1 MPAPSAP
8 ARLGDAAGTLRLLAY
23 LAAGV
28 TLAVLDHRG
37 GWMHQLRE
45 QIGIVAE
52 PVRAVAGLPG
62 RITDSTVDNVATV
75 AQLAHRNDQLRR
87 ELLISQAR
95 VARLSTVI
103 ADNARLRALL
113 DAAQRGGLDVQLAP
127 ILDVDL
133 DPTHQRVIL
142 DAGARDSVREGQ
154 SVIDAYG
161 LLGQVTHVGAIHSD
175 VLLIT
180 DPDHAVPVA
189 VARNG
194 VRLVAYGTG
203 RSDLLSLAN
212 IPLSSD
218 IKVGDTIVTSGLG
231 GRFPPGFPVGRI
243 IALRPDESRAFLEG
257 DVRPA
262 AQLDRGR
269 EVLLLRTNRV
279 SLPPPPLP
287 PQASTGA
294 PGTIGMAGEG
304 GALPATNATG
314 TANPSTSTPTQ
325 TTSPATSS
333 APGNT
338 ARPATSGA
346 SQPATPRTTSPQ
358 PAASGTQPTP
368 ASPTS
373 TPPQGTTPPRVR

>member
-28 TLAVLDHRG
+28 VLAVADHRG
-37 GWMHQLRE
+37 GWMHQLR
-45 QIGIVAE
+45 QQVGIVAE

-62 RITDSTVDNVATV
+62 RITDTTVDNVATV

-133 DPTHQRVIL
+133 DPTHQRVVL
-142 DAGARDSVREGQ
+142 DAGARDAVREGQ

-161 LLGQVTHVGAIHSD
+161 LLGQVTHVGTIHSD

-269 EVLLLRTNRV
+269 EVLLLRTNRI

-287 PQASTGA
+287 PQAVTGV
-294 PGTIGMAGEG
+294 PGSVGIAGEEG
-304 GALPATNATG
+304 VPVTQAPTATPANTATS
-314 TANPSTSTPTQ
+314 NKTPAPASPQ
-325 TTSPATSS
+325 RAAASTTSKTPNAAS
-333 APGNT
+333 
-338 ARPATSGA
+338 
-346 SQPATPRTTSPQ
+346 SQPAAP
-358 PAASGTQPTP
+358 PAAPSPTGTTP
-368 ASPTS
+368 ANPPSPS
-373 TPPQGTTPPRVR
+373 TPPEGR